1 MFCCLCTGK
10 MRIDATQMPFA
21 AVKRFANIAQ
31 YFYKSNKKQ
40 EKVMNMIKKS
50 ALKPLFIAF
59 HGYF

>member
-1 MFCCLCTGK
+1 

>member
-1 MFCCLCTGK
+1 
-10 MRIDATQMPFA
+10 MPFA